1 MDYGADLLFLSD
13 TWMQT
18 DKDDIT
24 AMLQTYGYKL
34 LHNRRRNRDKV
45 LGGGIGVILKLS
57 LVSKQI
63 SCKPF
68 SSFEHTI
75 VKVQLL
81 NQKYL
86 TLISVYRLQFV
97 PTNTFLD
104 EFTELLEILCTGN
117 DIFIITGDVNIHL
130 DTDESNAQRLRD
142 IFLMFNLEQYVN
154 FPTHKLS
161 HTLDIVLTRVDQLV
175 IYTQIMLSL
184 VIISYWNL

>member
-1 MDYGADLLFLSD
+1 MDYDADLLFLSD

-34 LHNRRRNRDKV
+34 MRNRRRNRDKV
-45 LGGGIGVILKLS
+45 LGGGVGVILKLS
-57 LVSKQI
+57 LISKQI

-117 DIFIITGDVNIHL
+117 DILTGDVNIHL

-142 IFLMFNLEQYVN
+142 IFLMLNLKQYVN

-161 HTLDIVLTRVDQLV
+161 HTFDIVLTRVDQSV